1 MPRLDIIIGPMFA
14 GKSTELLRKINQL
27 KVLDIPYLVVKPDI
41 DTRYNQ
47 NKVVSHDKNSHDCY
61 PIKCLSDLY
70 KLNNFNNI
78 NTLFIDEA
86 QFFDNLQKNVLHI
99 VEELNKNVVI
109 VGLDGDFQRNK
120 FGQIL
125 DLIPY
130 SDSCKKITSLCKK
143 CGDGTQALF
152 SHRIVKS
159 DDQVSLGATDE
170 YESLCRKHYLLYTKL

>member
-1 MPRLDIIIGPMFA
+1 MSRLDIIIGPMFA
-14 GKSTELLRKINQL
+14 GKSTELLRRINQL

-47 NKVVSHDKNSHDCY
+47 NKVVSHDNNSHNCQ
-61 PIKCLSDLY
+61 PLKCLSDLY
-70 KLNNFNNI
+70 TLNHFNNI

-86 QFFDNLQKNVLHI
+86 QFFNNLQKNVLHI

-130 SDSCKKITSLCKK
+130 ADSCQKITSLCKK
-143 CGDGTQALF
+143 CGDGTPALF
-152 SHRIVKS
+152 SHRIQKS
-159 DDQVSLGATDE
+159 SEQVSLGAGDE
-170 YESLCRKHYLLYTKL
+170 YESLCRKHYLQSTKL